1 MNANLILNISLGILI
16 FSFVFDA
23 ILNRLNLKHSELPID
38 PSFDYLYDGEKRKS
52 ALEYQRANYTANF
65 WAELVSTGVTIAM
78 LAAGGFGLIDKFVR
92 QYSDNEIVVGLAFIA
107 IVGLLGSIVSLPFGI
122 YNTFVIE
129 AKYGFNKTTVTTFVT
144 DKIKGTIIGAII
156 GAPLFSAIVWIYLQL
171 DSFFWLATWLLMT
184 AFSLFSFAFGTTLI
198 LPRFNKLSPLEDGE
212 LKTAILDYCDS
223 QGYAV
228 GRLFVMDGSKRSTK
242 ANAFFAGIGKSKTIV
257 LYDTLIEKLT
267 IEEVVAVLAHEVGH
281 YKRKHTLAMFA
292 SSTIQTLGITAL
304 LGWMLNYPEV
314 SLALGAEVPS
324 FHVATVT
331 FFLLF
336 SPISMVL
343 GLANMALSRR
353 NEFDADEFSTSTYP
367 KGVMASALGKI
378 STDALA
384 NLNPHPAY
392 VKVHYTHPPVI
403 ERLKALNSAK

>member
-1 MNANLILNISLGILI
+1 MTSNLILNIALAILVI
-16 FSFVFDA
+16 SFLFDA
-23 ILNRLNLKHSELPID
+23 VLNHLNLKHSGQPID
-38 PSFDYLYDGEKRKS
+38 AKFDYLYDAEKRNS
-52 ALEYQRANYTANF
+52 ALEYQRANYKANLF
-65 WAELVSTGVTIAM
+65 ADLVSTAITIAM
-78 LAAGGFGLIDKFVR
+78 LAAGGFGIIDKFVR
-92 QYSDNEIVVGLAFIA
+92 NYFDNEILVGLGFIA
-107 IVGLLGSIVSLPFGI
+107 IVGLLGSITSLPFTI
-122 YNTFVIE
+122 YSTFVIE
-129 AKYGFNKTTVTTFVT
+129 EKFGFNKTTVRTFIT
-144 DKIKGTIIGAII
+144 DKIKGTLIGAII

-171 DSFFWLATWLLMT
+171 GGYFWIATWALMT

-212 LKTAILDYCDS
+212 LKTEILDYCKS
-223 QGYAV
+223 QGYEV

-242 ANAFFAGIGKSKTIV
+242 ANAFFAGLGKSKTIV

-267 IEEVVAVLAHEVGH
+267 VEEVVAVLAHEVGH
-281 YKRKHTLAMFA
+281 YKRKHTLAMFIA
-292 SSTIQTLGITAL
+292 SVTQTLAITAL

-314 SLALGAEVPS
+314 SYALGADVPS

-336 SPISMVL
+336 TPISMVM

-353 NEFDADEFSTSTYP
+353 NEFDADEFSISTYKP
-367 KGVMASALGKI
+367 NVIGVALGKI

-384 NLNPHPAY
+384 NLNPHPLY

-403 ERLKALNSAK
+403 DRIKAIS

>member
-1 MNANLILNISLGILI
+1 MTSNLILNIALAILVI
-16 FSFVFDA
+16 SFLFDA
-23 ILNRLNLKHSELPID
+23 ILNHLNLKHSELPID
-38 PSFDYLYDGEKRKS
+38 AKFDYLYDAEKRNS
-52 ALEYQRANYTANF
+52 ALEYQRANYKANLF
-65 WAELVSTGVTIAM
+65 ADLVSTALTIAM
-78 LAAGGFGLIDKFVR
+78 LAAGGFGIIDKFVR
-92 QYSDNEIVVGLAFIA
+92 NYFDNEILVGLGFIA
-107 IVGLLGSIVSLPFGI
+107 IVGLLGSITSLPFTI
-122 YNTFVIE
+122 YSTFVIE
-129 AKYGFNKTTVTTFVT
+129 EKFGFNKTTVKTFIT
-144 DKIKGTIIGAII
+144 DKIKGTVIGAII

-171 DSFFWLATWLLMT
+171 GGYFWIATWALMT

-212 LKTAILDYCDS
+212 LKTEILDYCKS
-223 QGYAV
+223 QGYEV

-242 ANAFFAGIGKSKTIV
+242 ANAFFAGLGKSKTIV

-267 IEEVVAVLAHEVGH
+267 VEEVVAVLAHEVGH
-281 YKRKHTLAMFA
+281 YKRKHTLAMFIA
-292 SSTIQTLGITAL
+292 SVAQTLAITAL

-314 SLALGAEVPS
+314 SYALGADVPS

-336 SPISMVL
+336 TPISMVM

-353 NEFDADEFSTSTYP
+353 NEFDADEFSISTYKP
-367 KGVMASALGKI
+367 NVIGVALGKI

-384 NLNPHPAY
+384 NLNPHPLY

-403 ERLKALNSAK
+403 ERIKAIS

>member
-1 MNANLILNISLGILI
+1 MSANLILNIAIGILI
-16 FSFVFDA
+16 VSFLFDA
-23 ILNRLNLKHSELPID
+23 VLNRLNLKHSAQPID
-38 PSFDYLYDGEKRKS
+38 PAFNYLYDSEKRNS

-65 WAELVSTGVTIAM
+65 WSDLVSTSVTVVM
-78 LAAGGFGLIDKFVR
+78 LAAGGFGLVDKFVR
-92 QYSDNEIVVGLAFIA
+92 NFSENEIIVGLGFIA
-107 IVGLLGSIVSLPFGI
+107 IIGLLGSIVSLPFGI
-122 YNTFVIE
+122 YSTFVIE
-129 AKYGFNKTTVTTFVT
+129 AKYGFNKTTIKTFVT

-171 DSFFWLATWLLMT
+171 DSYFWLGTWILIT
-184 AFSLFSFAFGTTLI
+184 AFSLFTFAFGTTLI
-198 LPRFNKLSPLEDGE
+198 LPRFNKLSPLEDGD
-212 LKTAILDYCDS
+212 LKTAILDYCNS
-223 QGYAV
+223 QGYEV

-242 ANAFFAGIGKSKTIV
+242 ANAFFAGIGKAKTIV

-292 SSTIQTLGITAL
+292 SNIIQTLGITAL

-314 SLALGAEVPS
+314 SFALGAEVTS
-324 FHVATVT
+324 FHIAAVT

-343 GLANMALSRR
+343 GLADMALSRR
-353 NEFDADEFSTSTYP
+353 NEFDADEYSSSTYP
-367 KGVMASALGKI
+367 KGVMKSALGKI

-384 NLNPHPAY
+384 NLNPHPLY

-403 ERLKALNSAK
+403 ERLKALD